1 MEYMILVLSLAG
13 IVLGADFLV
22 NGAVVVAKKCSV
34 SSFVIGAVIVGI
46 GTSLPELVVSTIGAI
61 GGNSEV
67 AIGNVVGSNIFN
79 VFVILGLTA
88 IFFPIAVSRA
98 NMKFEIPFCIGVSVL
113 LMLLVYNFFI
123 GGEPRLGRWDGAV
136 LLIFFI
142 AFMWTSLKRGK
153 STASNGKTEIEVNA
167 TDAGQGMVGDLPTTE
182 STATYGA
189 DEQGNAVLSPSPTA
203 AETGKYAWKNSLWF
217 AAVSILG
224 GLAALIISSNF
235 FVDEAVAIAKKLG
248 VSDAFI
254 SITLLACGTSLPELA
269 ASVTAALKKDT
280 DMALGNIVGSNI
292 FNATMI
298 LGTASLITP
307 LSTGKIGFVDYAA
320 MILAAVLPLLFGLK
334 GKIGRAGGAAML
346 LCYAAYT
353 WYIVRYVMA
362 V

>member
-1 MEYMILVLSLAG
+1 MEYLILILSLAG

-22 NGAVVVAKKCSV
+22 KGAVVVARKCRV

-46 GTSLPELVVSTIGAI
+46 GTSLPELVVSTVGAI

-79 VFVILGLTA
+79 VFAILGLTA
-88 IFFPIAVSRA
+88 LFFPIAVSRE
-98 NMKFEIPFCIGVSVL
+98 NMKFEIPFCIAVSIL

-123 GGEPRLGRWDGAV
+123 VGEPRLGRWDGAA
-136 LLIFFI
+136 LLLVFTS
-142 AFMWTSLKRGK
+142 FMWISLRRGK
-153 STASNGKTEIEVNA
+153 SSAAAVGESVEEVN
-167 TDAGQGMVGDLPTTE
+167 
-182 STATYGA
+182 
-189 DEQGNAVLSPSPTA
+189 
-203 AETGKYAWKNSLWF
+203 KSLWF
-217 AAVSILG
+217 AAFSILG
-224 GLAALIISSNF
+224 GLAALIVSSNF
-235 FVDEAVAIAKKLG
+235 FVDEAVAIARKLG

-269 ASVTAALKKDT
+269 ASVTAAVKKDT
-280 DMALGNIVGSNI
+280 DMALGNIIGSNI

-307 LSTGKIGFVDYAA
+307 LTTGKIGLVDYGA
-320 MILAAVLPLLFGLK
+320 MILAAVLPMIFGIR
-334 GKIGRAGGAAML
+334 GKITRFEGLLML

-353 WYIVRYVMA
+353 WYIVTYVMA

>member
-1 MEYMILVLSLAG
+1 MEYLILILSLAG

-22 NGAVVVAKKCSV
+22 KGAVVVARKCRV

-46 GTSLPELVVSTIGAI
+46 GTSLPELVVSTVGAI

-79 VFVILGLTA
+79 VFAILGLTA
-88 IFFPIAVSRA
+88 LFFPIAVSRE
-98 NMKFEIPFCIGVSVL
+98 NMKFEIPFCIAVSIL

-123 GGEPRLGRWDGAV
+123 VGEPRLGRWDGAA
-136 LLIFFI
+136 LLLVFTS
-142 AFMWTSLKRGK
+142 FMWISLRRGK
-153 STASNGKTEIEVNA
+153 SSAATVGESVEEVN
-167 TDAGQGMVGDLPTTE
+167 
-182 STATYGA
+182 
-189 DEQGNAVLSPSPTA
+189 
-203 AETGKYAWKNSLWF
+203 KSLWF
-217 AAVSILG
+217 AAFSILG
-224 GLAALIISSNF
+224 GLAALIVSSNF
-235 FVDEAVAIAKKLG
+235 FVDEAVAIARKLG

-269 ASVTAALKKDT
+269 ASVTAAVKKDT
-280 DMALGNIVGSNI
+280 DMALGNIIGSNI

-307 LSTGKIGFVDYAA
+307 LTTGKIGLVDYGA
-320 MILAAVLPLLFGLK
+320 MILAAVLPMIFGIR
-334 GKIGRAGGAAML
+334 GKITRFEGLLML

-353 WYIVRYVMA
+353 WYIVTYVMA

>member
-1 MEYMILVLSLAG
+1 MREICVNMEYLILILSLAG

-22 NGAVVVAKKCSV
+22 KGAVVVARKCRV

-61 GGNSEV
+61 GGNPEV

-79 VFVILGLTA
+79 VFAILGLTA
-88 IFFPIAVSRA
+88 LFFPIAVSRD
-98 NMKFEIPFCIGVSVL
+98 NMKFEIPFCIGVSAL

-123 GGEPRLGRWDGAV
+123 GGEPRIGRWDGVV
-136 LLIFFI
+136 LLIFFV
-142 AFMWTSLKRGK
+142 AFMWISLKRGK
-153 STASNGKTEIEVNA
+153 GASAGDKSGTPANAANDGCSTEPDTASENG
-167 TDAGQGMVGDLPTTE
+167 
-182 STATYGA
+182 
-189 DEQGNAVLSPSPTA
+189 
-203 AETGKYAWKNSLWF
+203 GKWKDSLWF
-217 AAVSILG
+217 AVLSIIG
-224 GLAALIISSNF
+224 GLAALIVSSNF
-235 FVDEAVAIAKKLG
+235 FVDEAVAIAKELG

-269 ASVTAALKKDT
+269 ASITAALKKDT
-280 DMALGNIVGSNI
+280 DMALGNIIGSNI

-307 LSTGKIGFVDYAA
+307 LSTGKIGIVDYAA
-320 MILAAVLPLLFGLK
+320 MITAAALPMIFGTR
-334 GKIGRAGGAAML
+334 GRINRAGGAVML

>member
-1 MEYMILVLSLAG
+1 MREICVNMEYLILILSLAG

-22 NGAVVVAKKCSV
+22 KGAVVVARKCRV

-46 GTSLPELVVSTIGAI
+46 GTSLPELVVSTVGAI

-79 VFVILGLTA
+79 VFAILGLTA
-88 IFFPIAVSRA
+88 LFFPIAVSRE
-98 NMKFEIPFCIGVSVL
+98 NMKFEIPFCIAVSIL

-123 GGEPRLGRWDGAV
+123 VGEPRLGRWDGAA
-136 LLIFFI
+136 LLLVFTS
-142 AFMWTSLKRGK
+142 FMWISLRRGK
-153 STASNGKTEIEVNA
+153 SSAATVGESVEEVN
-167 TDAGQGMVGDLPTTE
+167 
-182 STATYGA
+182 
-189 DEQGNAVLSPSPTA
+189 
-203 AETGKYAWKNSLWF
+203 KSLWF
-217 AAVSILG
+217 AAFSILG
-224 GLAALIISSNF
+224 GLAALIVSSNF
-235 FVDEAVAIAKKLG
+235 FVDEAVAIARKLG

-269 ASVTAALKKDT
+269 ASVTAAVKKDT
-280 DMALGNIVGSNI
+280 DMALGNIIGSNI

-307 LSTGKIGFVDYAA
+307 LTTGKIGLVDYGA
-320 MILAAVLPLLFGLK
+320 MILAAVLPMIFGIR
-334 GKIGRAGGAAML
+334 GKITRIEGLLML

-353 WYIVRYVMA
+353 WYIVTYVMA

>member
-1 MEYMILVLSLAG
+1 MEYIILILSLAG

-22 NGAVVVAKKCSV
+22 KGAVVVARKCKV

-46 GTSLPELVVSTIGAI
+46 GTSLPELVVSTVGAI

-79 VFVILGLTA
+79 VFAILGLTA
-88 IFFPIAVSRA
+88 LFFPIAVSRE
-98 NMKFEIPFCIGVSVL
+98 NMKFEIPFCIAVSIL
-113 LMLLVYNFFI
+113 LMLLVYNFFVV
-123 GGEPRLGRWDGAV
+123 GEPRLGRWDGAA
-136 LLIFFI
+136 LLLVFT
-142 AFMWTSLKRGK
+142 AFMWISLRRGK
-153 STASNGKTEIEVNA
+153 SSAAAVGESVEEVN
-167 TDAGQGMVGDLPTTE
+167 
-182 STATYGA
+182 
-189 DEQGNAVLSPSPTA
+189 
-203 AETGKYAWKNSLWF
+203 KSLWF
-217 AAVSILG
+217 AAFSILG
-224 GLAALIISSNF
+224 GLAALIVSSNF
-235 FVDEAVAIAKKLG
+235 FVDEAVAIARKLG

-280 DMALGNIVGSNI
+280 DMALGNIIGSNI

-307 LSTGKIGFVDYAA
+307 LTTGKIGLVDYGA
-320 MILAAVLPLLFGLK
+320 MILAAVLPMIFGIR
-334 GKIGRAGGAAML
+334 GKITRFEGLLML

-353 WYIVRYVMA
+353 WYIVTYVMA

>member
-1 MEYMILVLSLAG
+1 MEYIILILSLAG

-22 NGAVVVAKKCSV
+22 NGAVVVAKKCRV

-46 GTSLPELVVSTIGAI
+46 GTSLPELVVSTVGAI

-79 VFVILGLTA
+79 VFAILGLTA
-88 IFFPIAVSRA
+88 LFSPVAVSRE

-113 LMLLVYNFFI
+113 LMLLVYNFFV
-123 GGEPRLGRWDGAV
+123 GGEPLLGRLDGAV
-136 LLIFFI
+136 LLVFFA
-142 AFMWTSLKRGK
+142 AFMAISLRRGK
-153 STASNGKTEIEVNA
+153 AGSRAETSDTMENAEPEVRSTDDKIIKKENWRQS
-167 TDAGQGMVGDLPTTE
+167 MWF
-182 STATYGA
+182 
-189 DEQGNAVLSPSPTA
+189 AVL
-203 AETGKYAWKNSLWF
+203 
-217 AAVSILG
+217 SILG
-224 GLAALIISSNF
+224 GLAALIVSSNF

-269 ASVTAALKKDT
+269 ASITAALKKDT
-280 DMALGNIVGSNI
+280 DMALGNIIGSNI

-307 LSTGKIGFVDYAA
+307 LNTSKIGLVDYAA
-320 MILAAVLPLLFGLK
+320 MILAAVLPLLFGFR
-334 GKIGRAGGAAML
+334 GKINRAEAVIML

-353 WYIVRYVMA
+353 WYIVTYVMA
-362 V
+362 I

>member
-1 MEYMILVLSLAG
+1 MEYLILILSLAG

-22 NGAVVVAKKCSV
+22 KGAVVVARKCRV

-46 GTSLPELVVSTIGAI
+46 GTSLPELVVSTVGAI

-79 VFVILGLTA
+79 VFAILGLTA
-88 IFFPIAVSRA
+88 LFFPIAVSRE
-98 NMKFEIPFCIGVSVL
+98 NMKFEIPFCIAVSVL

-123 GGEPRLGRWDGAV
+123 VGEPRLGRWDGAA
-136 LLIFFI
+136 LLLVFTS
-142 AFMWTSLKRGK
+142 FMWISLRRGK
-153 STASNGKTEIEVNA
+153 NSAATVGESVEEVN
-167 TDAGQGMVGDLPTTE
+167 
-182 STATYGA
+182 
-189 DEQGNAVLSPSPTA
+189 
-203 AETGKYAWKNSLWF
+203 KSLWF
-217 AAVSILG
+217 AAFSILG
-224 GLAALIISSNF
+224 GLAALIVSSNF
-235 FVDEAVAIAKKLG
+235 FVDEAVAIARKLG

-269 ASVTAALKKDT
+269 ASVTAAVKKDT
-280 DMALGNIVGSNI
+280 DMALGNIIGSNI

-307 LSTGKIGFVDYAA
+307 LTTGKIGLVDYGA
-320 MILAAVLPLLFGLK
+320 MILAAVLPMIFGIR
-334 GKIGRAGGAAML
+334 GKITRIEGLLML

-353 WYIVRYVMA
+353 WYIVTYVMA

>member
-1 MEYMILVLSLAG
+1 MEYLILILSLAG

-22 NGAVVVAKKCSV
+22 KGAVVVARKCRM

-46 GTSLPELVVSTIGAI
+46 GTSLPELVVSTVGAI

-79 VFVILGLTA
+79 VFAILGLTA
-88 IFFPIAVSRA
+88 LFFPIAVSRE
-98 NMKFEIPFCIGVSVL
+98 NMKFEIPFCIAVSIL

-123 GGEPRLGRWDGAV
+123 GGEPRLGRWDGAA
-136 LLIFFI
+136 LLLVFTS
-142 AFMWTSLKRGK
+142 FMWISLRRGK
-153 STASNGKTEIEVNA
+153 SSAATVGESVEEVN
-167 TDAGQGMVGDLPTTE
+167 
-182 STATYGA
+182 
-189 DEQGNAVLSPSPTA
+189 
-203 AETGKYAWKNSLWF
+203 KSLWF
-217 AAVSILG
+217 AAFSILG
-224 GLAALIISSNF
+224 GLAALIVSSNF
-235 FVDEAVAIAKKLG
+235 FVDEAVAIARKLG

-269 ASVTAALKKDT
+269 ASVTAAVKKDT
-280 DMALGNIVGSNI
+280 DMALGNIIGSNI

-307 LSTGKIGFVDYAA
+307 LTTGKIGLVDYGA
-320 MILAAVLPLLFGLK
+320 MILAAVLPMIFGIR
-334 GKIGRAGGAAML
+334 GKITRFEGLLML

-353 WYIVRYVMA
+353 WYIVTYVMA

>member
-1 MEYMILVLSLAG
+1 MEYLILILSLAG

-22 NGAVVVAKKCSV
+22 KGAVVVARKCRV

-46 GTSLPELVVSTIGAI
+46 GTSLPELVVSTVGAI

-79 VFVILGLTA
+79 VFAILGLTA
-88 IFFPIAVSRA
+88 LFFPIAVSRE
-98 NMKFEIPFCIGVSVL
+98 NMKFEIPFCIAVSIL

-123 GGEPRLGRWDGAV
+123 VGEPRLGRWDGAA
-136 LLIFFI
+136 LLLVFTS
-142 AFMWTSLKRGK
+142 FMWISLRRGK
-153 STASNGKTEIEVNA
+153 SSAAAVGESVKEVN
-167 TDAGQGMVGDLPTTE
+167 
-182 STATYGA
+182 
-189 DEQGNAVLSPSPTA
+189 
-203 AETGKYAWKNSLWF
+203 KSLWF
-217 AAVSILG
+217 AAFSILG
-224 GLAALIISSNF
+224 GLTALIVSSNF
-235 FVDEAVAIAKKLG
+235 FVDEAVAIARKLG

-269 ASVTAALKKDT
+269 ASVTAAVKKDT
-280 DMALGNIVGSNI
+280 DMALGNIIGSNI

-307 LSTGKIGFVDYAA
+307 LTTGKIGLVDYGA
-320 MILAAVLPLLFGLK
+320 MMLAAVLPMIFGIR
-334 GKIGRAGGAAML
+334 GKITRFEGLLML

-353 WYIVRYVMA
+353 WYIVTYVMA

>member
-1 MEYMILVLSLAG
+1 MEYLILVLSLAG

-22 NGAVVVAKKCSV
+22 NGAVVVAKKCRV

-123 GGEPRLGRWDGAV
+123 GWEPRLGRWDGAV
-136 LLIFFI
+136 LLALFI
-142 AFMWTSLKRGK
+142 AFMWISLKRGK
-153 STASNGKTEIEVNA
+153 STASNGKTETPASATEV
-167 TDAGQGMVGDLPTTE
+167 GQD
-182 STATYGA
+182 S
-189 DEQGNAVLSPSPTA
+189 A
-203 AETGKYAWKNSLWF
+203 AEPETASGNETSWKNSLWF

>member
-1 MEYMILVLSLAG
+1 MEYIILILSLAG

-22 NGAVVVAKKCSV
+22 NGAVVVAKKCRV

-46 GTSLPELVVSTIGAI
+46 GTSLPELVVSTVGAV

-79 VFVILGLTA
+79 VFAILGLTA
-88 IFFPIAVSRA
+88 LFFPVAVSRQ
-98 NMKFEIPFCIGVSVL
+98 NMKFEIPFCIGVSIL
-113 LMLLVYNFFI
+113 LTLLVYNFFC
-123 GGEPRLGRWDGAV
+123 GGEPLLGRADGAI
-136 LLIFFI
+136 LLAAFV
-142 AFMWTSLKRGK
+142 AFMWISLRRGK
-153 STASNGKTEIEVNA
+153 GTAPAGVTETAGKPE
-167 TDAGQGMVGDLPTTE
+167 
-182 STATYGA
+182 
-189 DEQGNAVLSPSPTA
+189 TA
-203 AETGKYAWKNSLWF
+203 AETAAADAVRENGSTPEITGAVGGKDGKEAGENWKNSLWF
-217 AAVSILG
+217 AALSIAG
-224 GLAALIISSNF
+224 GLAALIVSSNF
-235 FVDEAVAIAKKLG
+235 FVDEAVLIAKELG

-292 FNATMI
+292 FNASMI

-307 LSTGKIGFVDYAA
+307 LTTGKIGLVDYAA
-320 MILAAVLPLLFGLK
+320 MTLAAVLPLIFGIR
-334 GKIGRAGGAAML
+334 GKITRVEGLLML

-353 WYIVRYVMA
+353 WYIVTYVMT